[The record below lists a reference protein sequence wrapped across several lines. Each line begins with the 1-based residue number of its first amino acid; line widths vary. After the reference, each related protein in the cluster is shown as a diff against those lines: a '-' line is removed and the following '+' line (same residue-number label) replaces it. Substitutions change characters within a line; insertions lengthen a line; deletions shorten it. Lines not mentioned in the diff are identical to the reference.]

1 MVTWTGKFERSYGS
15 DNKIGLFV
23 SDLGGRGVQRS
34 FVNLSIELDRQG
46 LDVDLV
52 LFRSVGEFL
61 NEVPDTVRIVD
72 LGASR
77 AIKALPALVRYL
89 RRERP
94 RTMITAEDHSNV
106 VTLIARRL
114 VGHPR
119 RIIVSSRV
127 SPTLWASD
135 APVWTKRFWLRQL
148 VRMTYPMATARVA
161 LSNGMADE
169 MSHLFGLRRESLSVI
184 YNPVVTD
191 ALLQSARGPLP
202 HPWLATGEPPVIL
215 GVGSPTKIKGFDI
228 LLQAFAILREQRPVR
243 LMILGQ
249 GSEEDTLRRLA
260 IELGIAEDVLLT
272 GFVPNP
278 AAYMTRASQF
288 VLSSRSEGFGNV
300 LVEAMACGC
309 PVVATACSAG
319 PVEILENGLHGPLV
333 PVDNPPALARA
344 MIDRLAAPRNSE
356 ALKTRAEIFR
366 VERIVSQYRRILEI

>member
-1 MVTWTGKFERSYGS
+1 MTKKFERSRGS
-15 DNKIGLFV
+15 DNKIALFV

-52 LFRSVGEFL
+52 LFRAVGEFL
-61 NEVPDTVRIVD
+61 HEIPDTVRVVD

-94 RTMITAEDHSNV
+94 RAMITAEDHSNV
-106 VTLIARRL
+106 IALVARR
-114 VGHPR
+114 VAGYPG

-127 SPTLWASD
+127 SPKLWASD
-135 APVWTKRFWLRQL
+135 PRIWTKPYWLRWL
-148 VRMTYPMATARVA
+148 ARMTYPMATARVC
-161 LSNGMADE
+161 LSSGMADE
-169 MSHLFGLRRESLSVI
+169 MSHLIGLRRESLSVI

-191 ALLQSARGPLP
+191 ALLQSARDPLP

-228 LLQAFAILREQRPVR
+228 LLQAFAILREQRPAR

-249 GSEEDTLRRLA
+249 GSDEDTLCRLA
-260 IELGIAEDVLLT
+260 IELGVAEDVLLT

-278 AAYMTRASQF
+278 AAYMARASQF

-333 PVDNPPALARA
+333 PVEDPPALARA

-356 ALKTRAEIFR
+356 ALKNRAETFR